1 MMNLDHLENLLRLG
15 ENEFIYKYYQA
26 FKYPSKHKELNVIV
40 TNKRLILLSI
50 NRFNLTQIKIDEYP
64 LRMINKFVIE
74 YSQIVL
80 KSKIFLFVGLL
91 IFSLL
96 MLGLLVYS
104 VINFSLLL
112 FIICF
117 NFLGA
122 GIAGQVFALLT
133 RKKQIF
139 LLEVYNKFYNQ
150 KVISIASKYYD
161 SPFGNNNYFLAHQDT
176 FQMLNEISIIIDQ
189 AKQINTKHNITKE
202 EVVSVPNEQLELVT
216 Q

>member
-133 RKKQIF
+133 R
-139 LLEVYNKFYNQ
+139 
-150 KVISIASKYYD
+150 
-161 SPFGNNNYFLAHQDT
+161 
-176 FQMLNEISIIIDQ
+176 
-189 AKQINTKHNITKE
+189 
-202 EVVSVPNEQLELVT
+202 
-216 Q
+216 